1 MIILII
7 KTTIELLLCF
17 LVLFLFSL
25 LGYLDEEQVFLLLF
39 IGIVAEVRFR
49 IIPYYEKNKKDKRQA

>member
-25 LGYLDEEQVFLLLF
+25 LGYLDEEQVSLLLF